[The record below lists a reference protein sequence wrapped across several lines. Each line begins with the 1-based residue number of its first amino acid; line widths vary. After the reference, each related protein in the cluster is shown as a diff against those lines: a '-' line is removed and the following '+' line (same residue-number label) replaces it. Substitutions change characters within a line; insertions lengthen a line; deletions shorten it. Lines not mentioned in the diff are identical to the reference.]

1 MKELSDFHLNS
12 RDAFQCHNKKTN
24 QAAAELKEK
33 LTKKKKCANKIKKMV
48 ETFINEN
55 FFEIPIWYRTM
66 VNKHE
71 AKALF
76 PNMMSLLELCI
87 IIPSLMA
94 EVECGFSVMKWLC
107 TLLRATMLP
116 NTLDILIQICLW
128 GNPITED
135 AFEKVVDIY
144 QDSVVDENDRGSQT
158 KRCKIS
164 L

>member
-76 PNMMSLLELCI
+76 PI
-87 IIPSLMA
+87 
-94 EVECGFSVMKWLC
+94 
-107 TLLRATMLP
+107 
-116 NTLDILIQICLW
+116 
-128 GNPITED
+128 
-135 AFEKVVDIY
+135 
-144 QDSVVDENDRGSQT
+144 
-158 KRCKIS
+158 
-164 L
+164 